1 MKKLEG
7 GNDLDN
13 FISMMGYR
21 EEALQKIISWAQN
34 DFDTRSAEEA
44 CLDAGI
50 PVEELTSYERKRIT
64 EAIGGY
70 YV

>member
-1 MKKLEG
+1 M
-7 GNDLDN
+7 DD

-21 EEALQKIISWAQN
+21 ETAIQKIIEWANN
-34 DFDTRSAEEA
+34 DFDTRTAEEA

-50 PVEELTSYERKRIT
+50 PVSDLTSAERKRIT
-64 EAIGGY
+64 DAIGGY

>member
-1 MKKLEG
+1 MT
-7 GNDLDN
+7 LDD

-21 EEALQKIISWAQN
+21 ETAIQKIIEWANN

-50 PVEELTSYERKRIT
+50 PVSELTSYERKRIT